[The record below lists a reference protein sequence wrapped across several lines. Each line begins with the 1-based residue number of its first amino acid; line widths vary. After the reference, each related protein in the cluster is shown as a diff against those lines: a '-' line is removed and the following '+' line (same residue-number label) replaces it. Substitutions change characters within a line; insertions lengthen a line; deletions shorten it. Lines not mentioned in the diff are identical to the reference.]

1 MIFYIDKKLTPND
14 LGEVL
19 EEIVDISAKWYL
31 LGLRLKLK
39 FGKLDSIQAQFPD
52 PKRQLLEMLKTWLT
66 TSDVASWKILTDAL
80 RSESVGATQLAGQLE
95 KKYCPVEGTDVNKGK
110 FASDS

>member
-1 MIFYIDKKLTPND
+1 MIFYVDKKLTPND
-14 LGEVL
+14 LGKVL
-19 EEIVDISAKWYL
+19 EEILDISAKWYQ
-31 LGLRLKLK
+31 LGLQLKVKIGRLE
-39 FGKLDSIQAQFPD
+39 SIRVQSSD
-52 PKRQLLEMLKTWLT
+52 PEWQLLEMLKTWLT

-80 RSESVGATQLAGQLE
+80 RSESVGATRLAGQLE

>member
-1 MIFYIDKKLTPND
+1 M
-14 LGEVL
+14 
-19 EEIVDISAKWYL
+19 DISAKWYL

-66 TSDVASWKILTDAL
+66 SSDVASWKILTDAL